1 MSRRF
6 DYLADVEV
14 FVTSVD
20 KGSMS
25 AGAVALGT
33 TASVVSR
40 AISRLESRLGVQ
52 LLRRTTR
59 QLSLTEAGQLYLEKS
74 RAAFALIDDAERAM
88 RGQEGALNGL
98 VRLSVPTTYGHYRLP
113 ELLSRFAQQ
122 SPLVRIDLNIINR
135 NVDLVAEGYDLA
147 IRLGQLPDS
156 GLIGRK
162 LEDARLSLVASP
174 SYLDR
179 AGIPQRVQD
188 LASHACLPFVMPSSG
203 RVGPWLF
210 REEGVDCELI
220 PEASVQ
226 VSDDVLGIVSLAEHG
241 LGICQTYD
249 FIVRDRIRT
258 GRLIPLLEKSGG
270 RSRPFSVIYPP
281 HRQLSAAAR
290 ALIDFL
296 TREVSDQF
304 RSNSLD
310 L

>member
-25 AGAVALGT
+25 AGAVALAT

-59 QLSLTEAGQLYLEKS
+59 RLSLTEAGQLYLEQS

-113 ELLSRFAQQ
+113 ALLSRFTQQ
-122 SPLVRIDLNIINR
+122 SPFVRIELNIINR

-162 LEDARLSLVASP
+162 LEDARLCLVAAP

-179 AGIPQRVQD
+179 AGIPQRVED

-210 REEGVDCELI
+210 REQGIDCELI

-258 GRLIPLLEKSGG
+258 GRLVPLLEKSGG

-296 TREVSDQF
+296 TREVADQS
-304 RSNSLD
+304 RSNSSGL
-310 L
+310 